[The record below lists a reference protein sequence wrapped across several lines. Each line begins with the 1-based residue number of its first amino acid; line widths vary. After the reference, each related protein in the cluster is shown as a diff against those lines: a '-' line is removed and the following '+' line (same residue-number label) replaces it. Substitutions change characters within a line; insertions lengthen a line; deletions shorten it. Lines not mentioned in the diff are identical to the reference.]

1 MAAEVTG
8 ARLLDA
14 LAAQPGGRQLLA
26 LAGDREDLALVGGA
40 VRDLLLGR
48 TPRELDVVTA
58 GDAEALAGELAAL
71 LGAST
76 TVHGRFG
83 TAAVEWEGG
92 RIDVA
97 ERRAES
103 YAQPGALPQVRP
115 GTAREDLDRRDF
127 TVNAL
132 LVALAGAHRGELQ
145 GAEHALEDLR
155 AGRMRV
161 LHDASFIDDP
171 TRLLRLARYRA
182 RLGFAVE
189 AHTAEL
195 AARAATGDALATV
208 SRARVG
214 AELRLALGESDAP
227 AALAAIDE
235 LGLLAALHP
244 RLRWDGGLAG
254 AALELLSCTPRAATR
269 APRPDLL
276 LLAVTMQPTLADRDA
291 GAEPGVEA
299 DMRALLDELEF
310 TAGDR
315 DLALG
320 AAVRAGALAAALAAA
335 GARSQVHG
343 AASGSSPEGVALAGA
358 LGEREGGGLAQA
370 AIAAREWLA
379 ELCDVRLLI
388 GGDDLLAAGIPEGLE
403 IRRRLEAALRLKLD
417 GEIASAG
424 RDAELSAA
432 LEARV

>member
-8 ARLLDA
+8 GDVLDA

-132 LVALAGAHRGELQ
+132 LVALGGAHRGELL

-155 AGRMRV
+155 AGRLRA

-195 AARAATGDALATV
+195 AARASTAEALATV

-214 AELRLALGESDAP
+214 AELRLALGEADAP

-254 AALELLSCTPRAATR
+254 AALELLSCTPRAAPR

-276 LLAVTMQPTLADRDA
+276 LLAVSMQPTLADRDA
-291 GAEPGVEA
+291 GVEA

-320 AAVRAGALAAALAAA
+320 AAARAGALARALATAS
-335 GARSQVHG
+335 ARSEVHE

-358 LGEREGGGLAQA
+358 LGERDGGGLAQA
-370 AIAAREWLA
+370 ETAAREWLS

-417 GEIASAG
+417 GELASAG